1 MSMFSLI
8 SPDRAFTSISRP
20 AAKQTMSAIPSDLTD
35 LRSHIDEI
43 DDRMHDLLIARAEIV
58 AQVAATKKGGDVAF
72 YQPGREAQILRRLA
86 ARHHGVLPI
95 APVIRIWRELLAATV
110 RLETPFAVAVFAPT
124 EAQGFWDLA
133 RDHYG
138 SHAPMS
144 GYRSI
149 GQVIRSVTDGQAA
162 IGILPMPEDGD
173 ADPWWRH
180 LISQHDNA
188 PRVVARLP
196 FGARGNAR
204 RDGSDALVIGRGV
217 QQETG
222 ADRSLFITESAA
234 DISRA
239 RFLGLLT
246 SSGLTCTFLASWEH
260 AEGTLSLVEVDG
272 FAPLADPR
280 ILDFRSQ
287 LGAALHRLLPFGG
300 YAVPLPAAVT
310 VPDNAKG

>member
-1 MSMFSLI
+1 
-8 SPDRAFTSISRP
+8 
-20 AAKQTMSAIPSDLTD
+20 MSAISSDLTD

-58 AQVAATKKGGDVAF
+58 AQVAATKKGDDIAF

-86 ARHHGVLPI
+86 ARHHGALPV

-110 RLETPFAVAVFAPT
+110 RLETPFAIAVFAPA

-144 GYRSI
+144 AYRSI
-149 GQVIRSVTDGQAA
+149 GQVIRAVSEGQAA
-162 IGILPMPEDGD
+162 VGILPMPEEGD

-180 LISQHDNA
+180 LLSQRHNA

-196 FGARGNAR
+196 FGVRGNAR
-204 RDGSDALVIGRGV
+204 GDGSDAFVIGRGV
-217 QQETG
+217 LQETG
-222 ADRSLFITESAA
+222 ADRTLFVTESTA

-260 AEGTLSLVEVDG
+260 AEGTLNLVEVDG

-280 ILDFRSQ
+280 IVDFRAR
-287 LGAALHRLLPFGG
+287 LGAALHRLLSFGG
-300 YAVPLPAAVT
+300 YAVPLPAAVA
-310 VPDNAKG
+310 VPDRAKG